1 MTKKPSLPVLLLDR
15 LKEKRGQFQHGGELE
30 QFARMNGYEGET
42 AKRRLREMTQPNHR
56 NYCSSI
62 EQRLEKGCVM
72 YRYAEPIN
80 NSLFATRQ

>member
-1 MTKKPSLPVLLLDR
+1 MKQSLVALLLSH
-15 LKEKRGQFQHGGELE
+15 LMEQRGKYVHGGSLE

-56 NYCSSI
+56 NYCSSV
-62 EQRLEKGCVM
+62 EQRLEKGCIM

-80 NSLFATRQ
+80 NSLF